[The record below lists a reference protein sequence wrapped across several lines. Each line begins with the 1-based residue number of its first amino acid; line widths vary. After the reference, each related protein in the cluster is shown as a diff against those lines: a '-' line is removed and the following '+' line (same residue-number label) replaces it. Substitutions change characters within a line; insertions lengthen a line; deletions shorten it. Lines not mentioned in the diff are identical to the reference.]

1 MREFLLAGTKL
12 NRYWIIVIIFL
23 VALIIVTGFVA
34 WSRYR
39 PSRPVEIILPTQESI
54 HGNISIGGAVTN
66 PGIYPFSG
74 GDTIGSLIQSAGGVK
89 ANGRSDNL
97 QLSIPAA
104 NITASPQKIN
114 INSADPWLLEALPGI
129 GTTKAK
135 AIIDYRQKNGFFRS
149 VDELTKVDG
158 ISPALLAQ
166 INPFV
171 TVAD

>member
-1 MREFLLAGTKL
+1 MAETKL
-12 NRYWIIVIIFL
+12 NRYWVIAIVFL
-23 VALIIVTGFVA
+23 VALIIVAGFIA

-39 PSRPVEIILPTQESI
+39 PSRPVEIILPPEQAI

-66 PGIYPFSG
+66 PGIYPYSG

-89 ANGRSDNL
+89 DNGRSDNL
-97 QLSIPAA
+97 KLSIPAA